1 VPLRLRILKRAGGIV
16 GLAMVASLAICAVA
30 VASASATTWKA
41 NGSLFTNGQSETV
54 TASNS
59 SSLGGTGF
67 TLESKV
73 LGKAF
78 KLTATTLTGSE
89 VKISQSG
96 SEALDSGKLIFSG
109 LTVVEPS
116 GCGVET
122 ITTEPLSSK
131 LETKTGLTS
140 GLADHLFPT
149 SGETFAKIK
158 VTTCAIAGTYP
169 VKGSVYGETNK
180 LGVLAVNQPLKFSP
194 AINTAAGGKLL
205 LGTEEAKL
213 TGTGINT
220 LSGTNA
226 GKSWGAE

>member
-1 VPLRLRILKRAGGIV
+1 MITENRSVRRAMRILGMT
-16 GLAMVASLAICAVA
+16 LVASLALAAVA

-41 NGSLFTNGQSETV
+41 GGSLFTNGESATV
-54 TASNS
+54 IVSNKAA
-59 SSLGGTGF
+59 LGGTGF
-67 TLESKV
+67 IFALKV
-73 LGKAF
+73 LGKTLKF
-78 KLTATTLTGSE
+78 TANTLAGESVTI
-89 VKISQSG
+89 KQSG

-131 LETKTGLTS
+131 LEAKTGLTS

-169 VKGSVYGETNK
+169 LKGTLYAETNA

-205 LGTEEAKL
+205 LGTEEMTL
-213 TGTGINT
+213 TGVGINT
-220 LSGTNA
+220 LTSGL
-226 GKSWGAE
+226 SWGAE